1 MPARATARRGVGVM
15 GGGAKA
21 SIADVARAAGTSTGT
36 VSRVLNGGYVAPA
49 TRERVI
55 AAIER
60 LDYTPRLLS
69 NRQRRLCVYLT
80 HVARTIGHAY
90 EAEIIHGLGEAIA
103 QRDVQMLLLTHAERD
118 DETALKSIRELR
130 PDLLLVIGQSPERFL
145 DLRREV
151 AGLVQVGDWDA
162 PHPALV
168 YAAQDNRAAA
178 VQSVRYLQRKGHR
191 RIALVYSGDTSPS
204 QRNFRRGYEEQL
216 RDGACPVVV
225 RSLDEVSQRVLR
237 LVTAPEPPTAL
248 LLSRPRYVLPVLQA
262 LHFGGLRVPGDCS
275 IVAQEETQES
285 GYMVPP
291 LTTFAFGP
299 SELGRAAGELVLA
312 LLGDRPLPARHVR
325 VPPTIIERNSVA
337 SRVD

>member
-1 MPARATARRGVGVM
+1 M
-15 GGGAKA
+15 KA
-21 SIADVARAAGTSTGT
+21 SIADVAQAAGTSTGT

-60 LDYTPRLLS
+60 LDYTPRLLA

-80 HVARTIGHAY
+80 HVARTIGHTY

-130 PDLLLVIGQSPERFL
+130 PDLLLVIGQLPERFL

-151 AGLVQVGDWDA
+151 AGLVQVGDWDT

-178 VQSVRYLQRKGHR
+178 VQSVRYLQGKGHR

-216 RDGACPVVV
+216 RDGDGVCLVVV
-225 RSLDEVSQRVLR
+225 GSLDEMSQRVLR
-237 LVTAPEPPTAL
+237 LATAPESPTAL

-275 IVAQEETQES
+275 IIAQEETQES

-299 SELGRAAGELVLA
+299 SELGRTAGELVLA
-312 LLGDRPLPARHVR
+312 LLGDRPLPTSHVR
-325 VPPTIIERNSVA
+325 IPPTIIERNSVA
-337 SRVD
+337 SKVG